1 MIKPETL
8 SVVHWAARISK
19 YGKWKKMCWEK
30 NPAFQSL
37 YIPVTKQ
44 LLYITLKPKL
54 FLLLVFNY
62 AKISKA
68 LNIVLTF
75 NKRIV
80 RL

>member
-8 SVVHWAARISK
+8 SCIGQPELVNME
-19 YGKWKKMCWEK
+19 YGRKCVEKKILLK
-30 NPAFQSL
+30 SL